1 VQRWAV
7 FAIGLA
13 ASLALTALLWA
24 LGFPGFFLFLL
35 FPFLW
40 FPLAGRARHAPRA
53 PATCPSCGARVQPG
67 FAFCPA
73 CGGRL

>member
-1 VQRWAV
+1 MARWTAFAV
-7 FAIGLA
+7 GLA
-13 ASLALTALLWA
+13 ASLALTALLWS

-40 FPLAGRARHAPRA
+40 FPRGRRESEPK
-53 PATCPSCGARVQPG
+53 PSCPSCGRRAESG

-73 CGGRL
+73 CGARL